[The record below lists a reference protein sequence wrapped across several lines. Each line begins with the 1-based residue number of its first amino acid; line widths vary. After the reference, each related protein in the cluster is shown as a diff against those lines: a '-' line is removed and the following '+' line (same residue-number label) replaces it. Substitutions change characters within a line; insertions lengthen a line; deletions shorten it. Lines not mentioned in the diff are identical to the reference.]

1 MKTWY
6 SNRRNRREY
15 STEIRGG
22 GGGKKTPRNKAPKP
36 DLISRPVALPEET
49 SPDNLGNLILLL
61 L

>member
-22 GGGKKTPRNKAPKP
+22 GGKKSPKP

-49 SPDNLGNLILLL
+49 SPDNLGNLLLL